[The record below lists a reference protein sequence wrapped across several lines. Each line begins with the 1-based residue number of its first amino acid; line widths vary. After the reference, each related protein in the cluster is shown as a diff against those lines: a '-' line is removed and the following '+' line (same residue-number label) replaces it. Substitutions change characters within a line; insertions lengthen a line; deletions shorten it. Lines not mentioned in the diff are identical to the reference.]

1 MNQYNLIY
9 PLEGKIYYSE
19 SSKNAAKKALSDLFK
34 SNKYDQTR
42 LILENNNTK
51 EKFNF
56 IGIKNNRLQEYKK
69 LLESKNPIQIGG
81 DDEIND
87 KEFYSK
93 LSELSG
99 NLNITIG
106 ELSKILKT
114 KYDPESD
121 HKNEVILLIKDGI
134 TKLEEMNNN
143 IGNINENINEI
154 KGKLIDTNSDSE
166 KSVDLDLKNNL
177 EIQNIKSKKSGF
189 CTIM

>member
-121 HKNEVILLIKDGI
+121 HNNEVILLIKDGI